1 MADFSQ
7 SPNQQQDPD
16 AIKKALLAKLFGGTP
31 GAGLPTSPGAPG
43 TAQPT
48 PDATAAAPPTTAQPT
63 TAQPTTPTSAPAQPI
78 TPAAGPTPAKPM
90 TATPAA
96 VEPGAPSPI
105 LSEADYGKQN
115 PAAPH
120 TPYVEPDLKHRLL
133 EGIFAGAQAF
143 GRDPGAGER
152 MLNSYLGNIQNK
164 EDAEK
169 NFPQT
174 SAADAHKRYMD
185 YAAGAKAPIDL
196 EDLKSQ
202 ITERQMHAKELAA
215 QADARANPAPK
226 TKPVQIADPA
236 DPKNPVPALQDQASG
251 KIIDQEGK
259 EIPGAKLWEKPAAA
273 EKAPSNAF
281 ELWQKQNPN
290 GTAQDWLKAEAAT
303 KPPKESRSD
312 KSADVVER
320 ETRTNIRK
328 AQQSYRG
335 AESTANMQR
344 EFISEAKGGN
354 KAAVKIVPLEGA
366 LEITT
371 SQGVHRINR
380 TEVEQYGGAGS
391 LWDRIVGKIGKG
403 LTGKDIPDDVLNDMD
418 KMTQE
423 VEKNAWERYNSE
435 YDDEVGIAKN
445 NGVANIEQHLPRIK
459 QRAGGA
465 AAAAPAAGGAGALPP
480 GWK

>member
-63 TAQPTTPTSAPAQPI
+63 TPTSAPAQPI

-90 TATPAA
+90 TAAPAA
-96 VEPGAPSPI
+96 VEPGSPSPI

-143 GRDPGAGER
+143 GKDPGAGER
-152 MLNSYLGNIQNK
+152 MLNSYLGNIQKN
-164 EDAEK
+164 EDAEA
-169 NFPQT
+169 NYGQT
-174 SAADAHKRYMD
+174 SAADAHKKYMD
-185 YAAGAKAPIDL
+185 YVAGAKAPIDL
-196 EDLKSQ
+196 EDLQSQ
-202 ITERQMHAKELAA
+202 IGERQAHAKELAA
-215 QADARANPAPK
+215 SAAAKANPVGK
-226 TKPVQIADPA
+226 VQHLVVDDPA
-236 DPKNPVPALQDQASG
+236 NPGEPKAAYFDEAKKAYIDPDTQQP
-251 KIIDQEGK
+251 
-259 EIPGAKLWEKPAAA
+259 IPGAKPF
-273 EKAPSNAF
+273 EKAPAEHNLEKITVNGPDGKPHVYGVNAKG
-281 ELWQKQNPN
+281 EKV
-290 GTAQDWLKAEAAT
+290 QDFGVA
-303 KPPKESRSD
+303 PQQQKESRSD